1 MREREREREEPAGRD
16 ATEEARIFETLRD
29 DARYLGVT
37 VSRPS
42 RMARKVL

>member
-1 MREREREREEPAGRD
+1 MREREREERMRGAGRD

-37 VSRPS
+37 VSRP
-42 RMARKVL
+42 RAM